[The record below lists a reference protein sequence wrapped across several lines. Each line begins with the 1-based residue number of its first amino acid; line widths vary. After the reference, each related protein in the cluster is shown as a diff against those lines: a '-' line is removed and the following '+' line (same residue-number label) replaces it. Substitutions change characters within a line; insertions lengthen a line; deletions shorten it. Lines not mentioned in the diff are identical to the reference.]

1 MSGAATPKS
10 TTKQNA
16 IVGVG
21 NMVVSSNQSETIA
34 THSLGSCIAVVAY
47 DNHVKAG
54 GVIHFMLPDSKLSP
68 QKASSQPAMF
78 ADTGIP
84 SFFHKLSVLSAE
96 RKHVKAFV
104 AGGASVITGSDMF
117 KIGERNIAATKKALI
132 ELGISVVKADVGG
145 VSNRALQLDV
155 ETGEV
160 ILQSTIGTAKLSLA

>member
-21 NMVVSSNQSETIA
+21 NMVVSSNPSETIA
-34 THSLGSCIAVVAY
+34 THSLGSCIAIVAY
-47 DNHVKAG
+47 DHHVKAG
-54 GVIHFMLPDSKLSP
+54 GVIHFMLPDSRLSP
-68 QKASSQPAMF
+68 QKASGQPAMF

-84 SFFHKLSVLSAE
+84 SFFHKLSALRAE

-145 VSNRALQLDV
+145 VSNRALQLDI

-160 ILQSTIGTAKLSLA
+160 VLKSTIGTAKLSLA